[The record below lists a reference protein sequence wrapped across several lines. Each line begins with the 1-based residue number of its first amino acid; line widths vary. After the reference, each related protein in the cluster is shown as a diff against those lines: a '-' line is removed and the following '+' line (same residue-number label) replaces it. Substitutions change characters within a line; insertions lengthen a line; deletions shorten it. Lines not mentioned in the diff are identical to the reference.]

1 MRNKSLLVYGLVIAL
16 GAMSGC
22 ASFGRGV
29 TEAVLDRQT
38 WIGKPR
44 IPASAGSTD
53 VNSMASNSCS
63 TETTAAMP
71 V

>member
-38 WIGKPR
+38 GKPR